1 MIFPYVIALLI
12 GLGFG
17 SFASVV
23 IHRLHKKEDGIFWG
37 RSKCPQCQHTLNA
50 IDLIPVFG
58 FIINKF
64 KCRYCNKRI
73 SYRYPILELTMG
85 IGFTITTIMTGFGNP
100 LLLAYFLMLTFIFV
114 AISFYDIFFQE
125 IPDELSLPTIM
136 LAGLAGF
143 FGHLHSLASLG
154 IGFIIPVLF
163 FGILFF
169 GSKGKWL
176 GGGDLRI
183 GAIMGF
189 VLGWPNILVGL
200 FLGYL
205 LGSIYSAFGLMSG
218 KLNRKTPIAFG
229 PFLFGGTYIALFW
242 GNHIVNWYLGLM

>member
-23 IHRLHKKEDGIFWG
+23 IHRLHSKEGGIFWG
-37 RSKCPQCQHTLNA
+37 RSKCPRCQHTLNA

-64 KCRYCNKRI
+64 KCRYCSKRI
-73 SYRYPILELTMG
+73 SYRYPVLELTMG
-85 IGFTITTIMTGFGNP
+85 SAFAITTFMIGLGNP
-100 LLLAYFLMLTFIFV
+100 LLLAYFLLLTFVFV
-114 AISFYDIFFQE
+114 TISFYDIFFQE
-125 IPDELSLPTIM
+125 IPDELSIPTI
-136 LAGLAGF
+136 LLSGIVGYFA
-143 FGHLHSLASLG
+143 HLHSLSSLG
-154 IGFIIPVLF
+154 IGFTIPVLF

-169 GSKGKWL
+169 GSQGRWL
-176 GGGDLRI
+176 GGGDLRV

-189 VLGWPNILVGL
+189 VLGWPNILVGM

-205 LGSIYSAFGLMSG
+205 LGSIYSAFGLISG
-218 KLNRKTPIAFG
+218 KLSRKSPIPFG
-229 PFLFGGTYIALFW
+229 PFLFGGTYIAIFW